1 MKIFKKKFPKVL
13 DKSIWV
19 CYNTDRKREGHTPK
33 RKERKAMRLVHYY
46 VINKVTGEKENKGC
60 YRAKAEEA
68 IASKADKENWFIGMK
83 WLSI

>member
-1 MKIFKKKFPKVL
+1 
-13 DKSIWV
+13 
-19 CYNTDRKREGHTPK
+19 
-33 RKERKAMRLVHYY
+33 MRLVHYY

-68 IASKADKENWFIGMK
+68 IASKADKENWVIGMK